1 MSAGVPVFWKFQRG
15 SFLDCHATEVCKSPR
30 LSSLILEETDKAGNT
45 FSWKSGTKFKP
56 ESDRMAAAGQMYSN
70 KAAEEAWLPDS
81 RLPSHGSV
89 EKLNSSTVNR
99 LLMELLI
106 YFGRAVLLLY
116 PVYLT
121 GYLGL
126 SISWMLL
133 CMVVITWWKKNRQ
146 WKDARIGT
154 AIEFVD
160 KETEVVHSE
169 LRSTLQMASWV
180 CT

>member
-1 MSAGVPVFWKFQRG
+1 
-15 SFLDCHATEVCKSPR
+15 
-30 LSSLILEETDKAGNT
+30 
-45 FSWKSGTKFKP
+45 
-56 ESDRMAAAGQMYSN
+56 MAAADQMYSN

-89 EKLNSSTVNR
+89 EKLNSSSVNR

-106 YFGRAVLLLY
+106 YFGRAVFLLY

-133 CMVVITWWKKNRQ
+133 CMVLVTWWKKNRQ

-160 KETEVVHSE
+160 KETEVVHNE
-169 LRSTLQMASWV
+169 LRSALQMASWV
-180 CT
+180 CTYGILKCLTSGIHFKHLTSYEVRPVCCCVMFKFCSFCLQGMSEKIYRYHDYCLICIT